1 MSLSLREQL
10 LKAGLVTEKQA
21 KKAER
26 QTSQQQHQ
34 RKKGS
39 LPDPTPEQ
47 QAAVRKAQ
55 AAKFARDQALNRE
68 RQEKAAAKARRAE
81 LRQFID
87 QHRLPRVESD
97 DYYNFVD
104 EQRIRRIA
112 GHSGAAR
119 ADPARRPA
127 DRPLLGPVRPRHG
140 RGRGAHP
147 RARSGG
153 ADHAAAGCGAVRA
166 RAGRRSVQGLRRAR
180 RLDVVSRSA
189 VRLRDVLESL
199 RPADRGWS
207 AAIPEDWA
215 QGRTTFGGL
224 QVALMVR
231 AMRGVLGAQAALP
244 LRSVQTTFVAALPAG
259 SEIELQRRTAAHGS
273 YGQSR
278 ALRPVARGFHRLHGS
293 RPVR

>member
-55 AAKFARDQALNRE
+55 AAKFARDQVLNRE
-68 RQEKAAAKARRAE
+68 RQEKAAVKARRAE

-112 GHSGAAR
+112 VTPELRAR
-119 ADPARRPA
+119 ILRGDLLIARCSDQYDLVTADVADRVRERDPRALITLPPDSAKSEPAPA
-127 DRPLLGPVRPRHG
+127 DDPYKDYTVP
-140 RGRGAHP
+140 
-147 RARSGG
+147 
-153 ADHAAAGCGAVRA
+153 D
-166 RAGRRSVQGLRRAR
+166 
-180 RLDVVSRSA
+180 D
-189 VRLRDVLESL
+189 
-199 RPADRGWS
+199 
-207 AAIPEDWA
+207 
-215 QGRTTFGGL
+215 
-224 QVALMVR
+224 LMW
-231 AMRGVLGAQAALP
+231 
-244 LRSVQTTFVAALPAG
+244 
-259 SEIELQRRTAAHGS
+259 
-273 YGQSR
+273 
-278 ALRPVARGFHRLHGS
+278 
-293 RPVR
+293 

>member
-47 QAAVRKAQ
+47 QAVARKAQ

-68 RQEKAAAKARRAE
+68 RQEKAAAKARRAG

-87 QHRLPRVESD
+87 QHRVPRVDSD

-112 GHSGAAR
+112 VTPELRAWILRGDLLIAR
-119 ADPARRPA
+119 CSDQYDLVTAEVAERIRERDPAALITLPPDSVKSEPA
-127 DRPLLGPVRPRHG
+127 PIDDPYK
-140 RGRGAHP
+140 
-147 RARSGG
+147 
-153 ADHAAAGCGAVRA
+153 DY
-166 RAGRRSVQGLRRAR
+166 
-180 RLDVVSRSA
+180 VVPDD
-189 VRLRDVLESL
+189 LI
-199 RPADRGWS
+199 W
-207 AAIPEDWA
+207 
-215 QGRTTFGGL
+215 
-224 QVALMVR
+224 
-231 AMRGVLGAQAALP
+231 
-244 LRSVQTTFVAALPAG
+244 
-259 SEIELQRRTAAHGS
+259 
-273 YGQSR
+273 
-278 ALRPVARGFHRLHGS
+278 
-293 RPVR
+293 